1 MRNGKPNLPSNG
13 EVYCKKCSFKRHSF
27 SKFINHHKGL
37 KELAELM
44 KKRVYFRLT
53 DHAAER
59 LIQRQLNVFDI
70 KKAFKKQVW
79 LVERQDS
86 HGKTVLVLLLHINKE
101 PVHIV
106 VICYTNKPDAV
117 LVLTVYDPRLK
128 PWMWTSD
135 YKQRVC
141 WCNKNQKKATA

>member
-1 MRNGKPNLPSNG
+1 MRNGKPNLPNNG
-13 EVYCKKCSFKRHSF
+13 EAYCKKCAVKRHSF
-27 SKFINHHKGL
+27 SKFINHHKGICELAKL
-37 KELAELM
+37 KEE
-44 KKRVYFRLT
+44 RVFFRLT

-70 KKAFKKQVW
+70 KKAFKKQAW

-86 HGKTVLVLLLHINKE
+86 LGKTVLVLLLHINKE
-101 PVHIV
+101 PVHI

-141 WCNKNQKKATA
+141 WCKDQKKATA